1 MSKMIKSLVIA
12 AALAASASSTF
23 AATVYPL
30 HQGGLGAMYADAA
43 STNQYTS
50 REGLV
55 EGAP

>member
-1 MSKMIKSLVIA
+1 MSKMIKTLVLA
-12 AALAASASSTF
+12 AALAASASSSF
-23 AATVYPL
+23 AATVY

-55 EGAP
+55 EAH